1 MSQAFRPVQA
11 HAYSP
16 EGDQHLVALSDRD
29 GGVMLLDLRS
39 ADSAAFIAAAIQNEL
54 KNSQT

>member
-1 MSQAFRPVQA
+1 MSQAFCPVQA
-11 HAYSP
+11 HPCSS
-16 EGDQHLVALSDRD
+16 ESDQHLVVLRDRD